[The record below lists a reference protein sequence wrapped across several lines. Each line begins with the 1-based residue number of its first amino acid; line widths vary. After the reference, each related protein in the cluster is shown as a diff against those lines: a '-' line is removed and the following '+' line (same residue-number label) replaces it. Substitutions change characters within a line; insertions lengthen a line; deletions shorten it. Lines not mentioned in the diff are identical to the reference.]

1 MENKEELNQAKESEL
16 ESANGGLDLFGALFS
31 LKNYE
36 KYVCPRPHCRGR
48 LIYDKNAAGLCS
60 MKCVTCGWHA
70 DYKEGE
76 NTKKSGKTEESH
88 GIQGR
93 KKVIS
98 FCG

>member
-1 MENKEELNQAKESEL
+1 MENNEELNQAKESEL

-76 NTKKSGKTEESH
+76 NP
-88 GIQGR
+88 
-93 KKVIS
+93 KVIWERASAS
-98 FCG
+98 FTKA